1 MKKEN
6 PGTMPQEASE
16 PEVQA
21 VQQQPIKVAPTIER
35 QGSRTVPVTR
45 RWPQVRGGI
54 CEWCGVIDKNY
65 RSEDQYKL
73 CPHFVEIGQLRCSYC
88 DESKNPDDVIYHSVL
103 NIASHPDN
111 PDKLIVWCN
120 AYECSRKH
128 EKRFVVSQT

>member
-1 MKKEN
+1 MAPE
-6 PGTMPQEASE
+6 PQVQIVE
-16 PEVQA
+16 PQA
-21 VQQQPIKVAPTIER
+21 VKQVAPTIER

-54 CEWCGVIDKNY
+54 CEKCGVMDKNI

-73 CPHFVEIGQLRCSYC
+73 CEHFREIGQLRCSYC
-88 DESKNPDDVIYHSVL
+88 DETKNPDDIIYHSVL

-120 AYECSRKH
+120 SYECSRKH